1 MAGASHPEH
10 HRFDRGSRQREHRCC
25 GSYALGLSRAG
36 AHLFLFLEAPSFGF
50 RQTRVFTRAF
60 FLPCP
65 PSARSQV
72 HAWLVA
78 ALHFAKARL
87 SVLMRR
93 ADVDEDGELTLNDG
107 EVAYRRLA
115 PVVRRH
121 AALTGGLVGG
131 FVSAYSALR

>member
-1 MAGASHPEH
+1 MIFFCH
-10 HRFDRGSRQREHRCC
+10 
-25 GSYALGLSRAG
+25 
-36 AHLFLFLEAPSFGF
+36 AHL
-50 RQTRVFTRAF
+50 
-60 FLPCP
+60 
-65 PSARSQV
+65 SARSQV

-121 AALTGGLVGG
+121 AALSGGLVGG